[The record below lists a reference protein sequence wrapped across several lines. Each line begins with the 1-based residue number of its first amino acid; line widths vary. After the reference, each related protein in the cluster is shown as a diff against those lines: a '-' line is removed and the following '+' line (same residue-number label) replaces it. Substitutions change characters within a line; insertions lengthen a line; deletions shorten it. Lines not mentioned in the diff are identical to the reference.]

1 MDLPVSVNTL
11 GGLITLGLGV
21 LGLFWPMKVAGMV
34 SIQPDGLRGL
44 SEIRA
49 TYGGVFFA
57 IGLFAVMW
65 QDPNV
70 FRALGFGWFGAAAGR
85 MFSIVRD
92 ESGSGANYGAVAM
105 EALVGLLLVVPW
117 ERFFGA

>member
-1 MDLPVSVNTL
+1 MNLPVSVNTF

-21 LGLFWPMKVAGMV
+21 MGLLWPMKVANMV

-49 TYGGVFFA
+49 TYGGVFLA

-65 QDPNV
+65 QDPDV
-70 FRALGFGWFGAAAGR
+70 FRALGFGWFGAAAAR
-85 MFSIVRD
+85 VFSIVRD
-92 ESGSGANYGAVAM
+92 ESGSGSNYGAVAM
-105 EALVGLLLVVPW
+105 EAVVGLLLVVRW
-117 ERFFGA
+117 ESFFGV

>member
-1 MDLPVSVNTL
+1 MNLPVSVNTL

-21 LGLFWPMKVAGMV
+21 MGLLWPMKVASMV

-49 TYGGVFFA
+49 TYGGVFLA
-57 IGLFAVMW
+57 IGLFSVVW

-70 FRALGFGWFGAAAGR
+70 FRALGLGWLGAAAGR

-92 ESGSGANYGAVAM
+92 ESGAGANYGAVAM
-105 EALVGLLLVVPW
+105 EVVVGLLLVVSW
-117 ERFFGA
+117 SSFFGA

>member
-1 MDLPVSVNTL
+1 MNLPVSVNTL

-21 LGLFWPMKVAGMV
+21 MGLFWPMKVAGMV

-70 FRALGFGWFGAAAGR
+70 FRALGFAWFGAAAGR

-92 ESGSGANYGAVAM
+92 ESGSGPNYGAVAM